1 MTAGHRSVCQG
12 QTGPAPSQPRHCG
25 PSLGPRG
32 TGLQPFRE
40 WPWGHV
46 LQDRKADKHLL
57 LQGVPGCWPST
68 HGSGSRRGPSG
79 EQPPHI
85 TPAAPR
91 HGGHSEQTHSPAG
104 HHRLAGQ
111 GGREHPREQGPPRRA
126 PSRGALKG
134 SGRGHSPPSCQ
145 VEDAEKM
152 GLSPLRQDPNIY
164 GPLRPAGW
172 REWQR
177 RSCPAGE
184 APAFPGRPVHSPR
197 GGQRAA
203 GSRHS
208 SRLAVAFRPQP
219 ALADTK
225 RARLAAQHQPVWVA
239 R

>member
-1 MTAGHRSVCQG
+1 MCPQHVLGRHRPLQDHTSGRLLTAGHRSVCQG

-57 LQGVPGCWPST
+57 LQGVPGCRPST
-68 HGSGSRRGPSG
+68 HGSGNRRGPSG
-79 EQPPHI
+79 GQPPHI

-91 HGGHSEQTHSPAG
+91 HGGHSEQMHSPVG

-145 VEDAEKM
+145 VEDAEKP
-152 GLSPLRQDPNIY
+152 GALSLTA
-164 GPLRPAGW
+164 GPERLRPAPPSWLERMAKTILPCWGSPSLS
-172 REWQR
+172 RE
-177 RSCPAGE
+177 AG
-184 APAFPGRPVHSPR
+184 
-197 GGQRAA
+197 
-203 GSRHS
+203 
-208 SRLAVAFRPQP
+208 PQP
-219 ALADTK
+219 
-225 RARLAAQHQPVWVA
+225 P
-239 R
+239 